1 MIGEVISFPTP
12 TCIYRCVYGKVEEL
26 KIQIPWTNP
35 YSKPTN
41 IEIRGLYMLMVPT
54 TSVGYDKEKEEKA
67 EHEAK
72 MSKIAAIEEAK
83 QRDKLLHQKEEEGD
97 SLVQKLFANILKN
110 LKVTITKIHIR
121 YEDKQTNSESF
132 GAGLTLDSLEIWTNK
147 ENKESESKQMSFNK
161 LVQISSFGVYWQ
173 PRERVLYSE
182 AQNFQEDNVRDDL
195 FRRNIARSQL

>member
-1 MIGEVISFPTP
+1 M
-12 TCIYRCVYGKVEEL
+12 EEL

-54 TSVGYDKEKEEKA
+54 TSVGYDQEKEEKA

-132 GAGLTLDSLEIWTNK
+132 GAGLTLDNLEFWTQSSVRD
-147 ENKESESKQMSFNK
+147 KESESKQKSFNK
-161 LVQISSFGVYWQ
+161 LVRISSLGVYWQ
-173 PRERVLYSE
+173 PRERNLYSE
-182 AQNFQEDNVRDDL
+182 SNWTEDNIRDAQ
-195 FRRNIARSQL
+195 FKSKIAR